1 MRTAKGAYN
10 SREFEGNSS
19 DAQDQDAEYAVMA
32 SIRPELNYI
41 SSNPIRAC
49 IIHMLVKNKDLGHTM
64 RVEELSRRLGKRHSV
79 VIYHLERLQDWKIV
93 RVVRAVRYGDEG
105 AKRSIWGLNMDLPN
119 LVREV
124 YSYMTKTFYTQKDLD
139 RMCSVNKN
147 VRVQK

>member
-1 MRTAKGAYN
+1 MRASKSVYN

-19 DAQDQDAEYAVMA
+19 DAQDQNAEDMIIA

-49 IIHMLVKNKDLGHTM
+49 IIHMLVKNKELGHTM

-79 VIYHLERLQDWKIV
+79 IIYHLERLQDWKIL
-93 RVVRAVRYGDEG
+93 RVVRAVKYGDEG
-105 AKRSIWGLNMDLPN
+105 AKRSIWGLNMEFPN

-124 YSYMTKTFYTQKDLD
+124 YSHMSKTFYTQKDLD
-139 RMCSVNKN
+139 RMCSVNRN